1 MERNRY
7 SSKENNLKEVLLLEL
22 IGKEIAEIAANSALD
37 RRALDV
43 VILDLKGL
51 SSFAD
56 YFVICSGTS
65 DTHVDGIARNIE
77 DKLDEKGIKI
87 WHREG
92 ERRSTWLLL
101 DYIDVI
107 VHIFLKD
114 AREFY
119 SLERL
124 WGDAP
129 RTIVEYKKDQ

>member
-1 MERNRY
+1 MAI
-7 SSKENNLKEVLLLEL
+7 SGSV
-22 IGKEIAEIAANSALD
+22 IAEIAAKSAYDRKALD
-37 RRALDV
+37 I

-51 SSFAD
+51 SSLTD
-56 YFVICSGTS
+56 YFVICSGNS
-65 DTHVDGIARNIE
+65 DTHIQGIAEKIE
-77 DKLDEKGIKI
+77 ESLHDEKVKI

-92 ERRSTWLLL
+92 EKRSTWILL

-107 VHIFLKD
+107 IHIFTKE

-129 RTIVEYKKDQ
+129 RTEYENEDSTET

>member
-1 MERNRY
+1 MEI
-7 SSKENNLKEVLLLEL
+7 SGS
-22 IGKEIAEIAANSALD
+22 EIAEIAAKSAYDRKALD
-37 RRALDV
+37 I

-51 SSFAD
+51 SSLTD
-56 YFVICSGTS
+56 YFVICSGNS
-65 DTHVDGIARNIE
+65 DTHVQGIAERIE
-77 DKLDEKGIKI
+77 ESLDEKKVRI

-92 ERRSTWLLL
+92 EKKSTWILL

-107 VHIFLKD
+107 IHIFTKE

-129 RTIVEYKKDQ
+129 RTTYEIEDSIET